1 MPCRRELRQGVC
13 ILFRADDQLAVLL
26 VADKRLTGEHIAA
39 QDALRKKRLD
49 RVLQVAA
56 QRSCAELRVIGR
68 VDDKALCRRGQLAL
82 ELLVGKALIKR
93 RDLQI
98 DDASDVF
105 LRQGLIEDDLIQPP
119 ANRDSRSG

>member
-26 VADKRLTGEHIAA
+26 VADKRLTGEHVAA
-39 QDALRKKRLD
+39 QDALRKKCFD

-68 VDDKALCRRGQLAL
+68 VDNKALCRRGQLAL

-98 DDASDVF
+98 DDAGDILSFDS
-105 LRQGLIEDDLIQPP
+105 GL
-119 ANRDSRSG
+119 

>member
-26 VADKRLTGEHIAA
+26 VADKRLTGEHVAA

-68 VDDKALCRRGQLAL
+68 VDNKALCRRGQLAFK
-82 ELLVGKALIKR
+82 LLVGKALVC
-93 RDLQI
+93 LLYT
-98 DDASDVF
+98 S
-105 LRQGLIEDDLIQPP
+105 PSP
-119 ANRDSRSG
+119 RDS